1 MSETPI
7 GTSQPKSPMALQA
20 RPPVRQPAEKA
31 AINGHVLCHAASS
44 PSVADRPLVRRVTTA
59 MVAAT
64 TLPVMTEVGGD
75 ELAETWS
82 NVFCNDIAATASM
95 PVRIAAAPSGSL
107 EECVNIPT

>member
-1 MSETPI
+1 
-7 GTSQPKSPMALQA
+7 
-20 RPPVRQPAEKA
+20 
-31 AINGHVLCHAASS
+31 
-44 PSVADRPLVRRVTTA
+44 

-107 EECVNIPT
+107 EECVNIPTIPAAASEANWATSSARTFTGP